1 MIYTNAM
8 SKSDV
13 NYVVNSSEISL
24 ERLNG
29 EVVIISFNSGNYYSC
44 VGSAA
49 DILSLISKEVDKS
62 FWKEILCSKYRM
74 NDLPIIEIE
83 SFINECLNENILT
96 ITNSR
101 LEGTP
106 ELPDDFV
113 RNSWNSP
120 ILKVYKDF
128 QDLLLVDPIH
138 DTSLTGWPE
147 LKNDNQ

>member
-1 MIYTNAM
+1 M
-8 SKSDV
+8 
-13 NYVVNSSEISL
+13 
-24 ERLNG
+24 R
-29 EVVIISFNSGNYYSC
+29 
-44 VGSAA
+44 
-49 DILSLISKEVDKS
+49 
-62 FWKEILCSKYRM
+62 YRI

-113 RNSWNSP
+113 RNSWDAP
-120 ILKVYKDF
+120 TLKVYKDY